1 MNSTK
6 YHLHLFP
13 TRDASPP
20 LELAFLQAPSASVW
34 SLHLVHD
41 SVRMVTFHR
50 KATIYKRC
58 KTKKWYLGPFYSTK
72 TLLAK
77 YLTSYTNALQLI
89 GYQCFT

>member
-20 LELAFLQAPSASVW
+20 LVLAFLQAPSASVW

-50 KATIYKRC
+50 TTITMNKMPYVQREGAWKVRQAE
-58 KTKKWYLGPFYSTK
+58 LPRP
-72 TLLAK
+72 LR
-77 YLTSYTNALQLI
+77 
-89 GYQCFT
+89 